1 MSLKD
6 ITTDLHTA
14 AEQTAFAKLLLSG
27 TIDQKEYTKYL
38 YNMFPI
44 YTSIEIP
51 CFRQGVFATLPGIAR
66 ANEIYQDI
74 MELDDGS
81 DYYLTPSTIDY
92 ITYLM
97 KLTNDPA
104 RKHLIKAHLYV
115 RHMGDLFGGQYIAS
129 KVPGSGK
136 FYQFADVEGLKT
148 AIRNILTDD
157 LGDEARVAFEWSIKI
172 MKELG
177 SEA

>member
-1 MSLKD
+1 MSLRD
-6 ITTDLHTA
+6 ITKDLHTA

-27 TIDQKEYTKYL
+27 TIGQKDYATYL

-51 CFRQGVFATLPGIAR
+51 CFRQGVFATLPGVAR
-66 ANEIYQDI
+66 SNEIYQDL

-97 KLTNDPA
+97 KLTNDPE

-136 FYQFADVEGLKT
+136 FYQFDDVEGLKT
-148 AIRNILTDD
+148 AIRELLTDD
-157 LGDEARVAFEWSIKI
+157 LGDEACVAFEWSIKI

-177 SEA
+177 GEA